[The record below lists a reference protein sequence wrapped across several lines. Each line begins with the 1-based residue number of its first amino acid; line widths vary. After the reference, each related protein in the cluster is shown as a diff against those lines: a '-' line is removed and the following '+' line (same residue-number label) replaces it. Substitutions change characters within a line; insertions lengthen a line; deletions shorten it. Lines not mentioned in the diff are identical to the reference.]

1 MEVAALC
8 LMSLYLVLSYTFFFF
23 CWKIVSNIRESAR
36 KAPNK
41 WAINRKIDPTIATLP
56 RWEQLMPSIASRS
69 GKRRASLLQKTAL
82 VQSPTERGAVRD
94 VVWDWGDKKKSH
106 CSTLET
112 AVSQIDGYVLTKID
126 LFRLLLTVTHRPF
139 FTRLMRKCS
148 ASVLLKTTV
157 ITLPRRSCRR
167 TSQRYFRRLW
177 YHLAGTFLQWY
188 TCTVCLMLPFGV
200 KDIWTATYSWVVL
213 YTKEKNFL
221 RPYAQVKTL
230 EKTDVRSIDLWE
242 FTLEIIGEE
251 KCPLFEERIRWSK
264 PNMFLRRFHAPF
276 FFLPRARRN
285 GPIRKKRGV
294 WSSSRSRAL
303 RKFLVTTLISFSL
316 SPATESEE
324 ISRNAFKWHAGR
336 RFSSSCAY
344 AYGLYSAGGWCP
356 SLDDGSC

>member
-213 YTKEKNFL
+213 HTKEKKF
-221 RPYAQVKTL
+221 
-230 EKTDVRSIDLWE
+230 
-242 FTLEIIGEE
+242 
-251 KCPLFEERIRWSK
+251 SK
-264 PNMFLRRFHAPF
+264 
-276 FFLPRARRN
+276 
-285 GPIRKKRGV
+285 
-294 WSSSRSRAL
+294 
-303 RKFLVTTLISFSL
+303 
-316 SPATESEE
+316 
-324 ISRNAFKWHAGR
+324 
-336 RFSSSCAY
+336 
-344 AYGLYSAGGWCP
+344 GLM
-356 SLDDGSC
+356 LK